1 MKQEIGLLL
10 RVKDADPESGATLE
24 LVYESLKLDLQTA
37 DMEFQFD
44 STKKPG
50 KSTPKQGGDPASL
63 MPTDQDLVEAMLR
76 PMVGTAITLQVDAD
90 GNITSAAG
98 GSPLSMTGMLGAVSD
113 MSGGSGLTGALPAGG
128 GGDVLGSIFTAARG
142 RGSARVGESWTTT
155 DKLEGTGIGSFTMT
169 NKTTLKSFSNGIA
182 DLAFEGRIAPGSSE
196 AAPGLLGGTAQVKES
211 DFTGRAGWDTERGM
225 LKSMSSEQ
233 RTVMDASVPD
243 GEGGQREVSLTSR
256 TRTTVKRI
264 D

>member
-1 MKQEIGLLL
+1 
-10 RVKDADPESGATLE
+10 VKEADADRGATVE
-24 LVYESLKLDLQTA
+24 LIYESLKLDLRTP
-37 DMEFQFD
+37 DMEFEFD
-44 STKKPG
+44 STQKAGRK
-50 KSTPKQGGDPASL
+50 TPRTGGDPASL

-76 PMVGTAITLQVDAD
+76 PMVGATITLEVDPD
-90 GNITSAAG
+90 GNITSATG
-98 GSPLSMTGMLGAVSD
+98 GGALSMTGMLGAVSA
-113 MSGGSGLTGALPAGG
+113 MSGGSGLTGALPTTGGG

-155 DKLEGTGIGSFTMT
+155 DKLDGSGIGSFTMT
-169 NKTTLKSFSNGIA
+169 NKTTLKSHANATA
-182 DLAFEGRIAPGSSE
+182 DLAFEGRIVPGSSE
-196 AAPGLLGGTAQVKES
+196 AGAGLLGGSAQVKES

-225 LKSMSSEQ
+225 LKTLTSEQ

-256 TRTTVKRI
+256 TRVNVRRV